1 MPDQGLTVVVLG
13 ASDKPER
20 YSNRAVRMLLEHGHE
35 VIPVHPSLQTEE
47 GLTVVP
53 SLARV
58 PRPVDTLTVY
68 VSPTIGATLGQRS
81 PVPCARTGSR
91 RNRSGPELH
100 AGDAGIGELRLRTCT
115 GRQTRSGPS
124 RVTCA
129 AASRILSVRA

>member
-20 YSNRAVRMLLEHGHE
+20 YSNRAVRMLLEHGHV
-35 VIPVHPSLQTEE
+35 VIPVHPSLQTVE

-68 VSPTIGATLGQRS
+68 VSPTIGATLEGPILALAPRRVIFNPGS
-81 PVPCARTGSR
+81 EAPSLVPAL
-91 RNRSGPELH
+91 E
-100 AGDAGIGELRLRTCT
+100 AAGIEVVQNCT
-115 GRQTRSGPS
+115 LVMLGLGSF
-124 RVTCA
+124 A
-129 AASRILSVRA
+129 